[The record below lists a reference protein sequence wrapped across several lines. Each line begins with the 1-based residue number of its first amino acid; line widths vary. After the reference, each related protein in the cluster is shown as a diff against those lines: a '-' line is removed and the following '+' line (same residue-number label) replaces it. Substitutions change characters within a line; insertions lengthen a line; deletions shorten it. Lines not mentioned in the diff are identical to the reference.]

1 MGKAGGIIGLIA
13 GIFGVL
19 GAAATLIFGGIGHAI
34 GAEGASSVV
43 GYGWGGVAFSFLVVV
58 FSAMAIAQ
66 VRHAGIAM
74 VAGSILG
81 MAFGGWLVAI
91 CMFLALVGGV
101 FAIIGQTKKQRVL
114 ANGTPA
120 NGTSDAPR
128 SSKVWLLWVLLGV
141 SGLLAAFLQLE
152 KPTKSAT
159 TPDPIAELTKTPTSE
174 LRPDGELAD
183 VFALGG
189 SSTNLQ
195 RDNKLKEIRGQTVQ
209 WQLPVYEVSRAN
221 DGFKVQTQSDI
232 KFGQIG
238 KNVIG
243 AFIYLKPRNDEDRR
257 AIEALKTGD
266 VISFKGRIADI
277 SLRSLEI
284 KPAILWRDSDRVS
297 SLPVPEIAA
306 TMPPPATART
316 VSQITLEAFEC
327 GDVCHLKYR
336 DASGSSVV
344 IVCSDAPR
352 CRDWASSPSSFV
364 SLVGTR
370 ADLIIGRKFIAEGG
384 ITVDSVTDVTLNTP
398 VASPPSAPLAAQQL
412 VAEPTVVTSDP
423 SNMKVP
429 SACTSGARS
438 VFVCLATKG
447 RKRVEVCES
456 ASSLSYSFGK
466 LGETAE
472 LAFTAPKAA
481 VSGYRWNGMGR
492 YVNNALNLPN
502 GTAVYRVYTSID
514 RGEGTRSAG
523 VDVAVSG
530 KPVANVKCDME
541 TERSDLESVD
551 VKAE

>member
-58 FSAMAIAQ
+58 LSAMAIAQ

-101 FAIIGQTKKQRVL
+101 FAIIGQTKRPRVL
-114 ANGTPA
+114 ANGTSETPQ
-120 NGTSDAPR
+120 
-128 SSKVWLLWVLLGV
+128 SSKAWLLWVLLCV
-141 SGLLAAFLQLE
+141 SGLLAAFLLLQ

-159 TPDPIAELTKTPTSE
+159 APDPIAELTKAPTSE

-189 SSTNLQ
+189 SNTNLQ

-209 WQLPVYEVSRAN
+209 WQLPVYEVSRAD

-243 AFIYLKPRNDEDRR
+243 AFVYLKPRNDEDRR

-284 KPAILWRDSDRVS
+284 KPAILWRDRDRIS
-297 SLPVPEIAA
+297 SGPAPEIAA
-306 TMPPPATART
+306 AMPPPATART

-327 GDVCHLKYR
+327 GDVCHLRYR
-336 DASGSSVV
+336 DASGSTTSVV
-344 IVCSDAPR
+344 CVDAGR
-352 CRDWASSPSSFV
+352 CREWASAPASFA
-364 SLVGTR
+364 SFIGTR
-370 ADLIIGRKFIAEGG
+370 ADLVIGRKFIAEGG
-384 ITVDSVTDVTLNTP
+384 VTVDSVVEVIVSTSPTP
-398 VASPPSAPLAAQQL
+398 ATPTSAPSAPSTLTATPAAMRT
-412 VAEPTVVTSDP
+412 AEPNGCSP
-423 SNMKVP
+423 
-429 SACTSGARS
+429 GAKQ
-438 VFVCLATKG
+438 VFVCVTQAA
-447 RKRVEVCES
+447 RKRIEVC
-456 ASSLSYSFGK
+456 ASSSTVSYTFGRPGNK
-466 LGETAE
+466 PDMAV
-472 LAFTAPKAA
+472 AVPKAMA
-481 VSGYRWNGMGR
+481 SGFSWTRLGMG
-492 YVNNALNLPN
+492 NAITSINVPTGN
-502 GTAVYRVYTSID
+502 TEYRVYKNIERDPNGKSW
-514 RGEGTRSAG
+514 AG
-523 VDVAVSG
+523 VHVVVNGKQVADVE
-530 KPVANVKCDME
+530 CDMS
-541 TERSDLESVD
+541 TEKSDLESVD
-551 VKAE
+551 LKPADEW